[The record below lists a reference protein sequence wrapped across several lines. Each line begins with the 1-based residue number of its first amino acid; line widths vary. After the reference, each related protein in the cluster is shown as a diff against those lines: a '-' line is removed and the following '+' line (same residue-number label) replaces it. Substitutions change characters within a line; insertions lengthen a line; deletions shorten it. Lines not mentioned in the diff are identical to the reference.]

1 MKMLKWVD
9 FKLVGFFLLVSD
21 VNNYF
26 NKFNEKEKKLI
37 VWFLLLVLV
46 YCIFCYLYIMFLFNC
61 WLK

>member
-37 VWFLLLVLV
+37 VL
-46 YCIFCYLYIMFLFNC
+46 CY
-61 WLK
+61 